1 LLALHVQRS
10 FANSRLYNDNTCEQL
25 IGLDNTAQRCPTY
38 FAEFGFEVGHASC
51 KYNYGGKPN

>member
-1 LLALHVQRS
+1 MFRGALLIVDYIMTIL
-10 FANSRLYNDNTCEQL
+10 CEQL
-25 IGLDNTAQRCPTY
+25 IGPDNTAQRCPTY